1 MRIDGLHTPVNI
13 IERYINEHS
22 LPLEP
27 VNFII
32 LSLDYNIDPSFAL
45 ATWIL
50 ETGNG
55 SSMMWTQNNNP
66 AGIKCGEDYCS
77 YPSKDAGLARMFNL
91 LNLYTTGSISWIG
104 QRNTIRDI
112 REAWNPESEDCW
124 KIYEIMLQIAA
135 EGVQGA

>member
-22 LPLEP
+22 LPLNS

-77 YPSKDAGLARMFNL
+77 YPSKDAGLAQMFNL
-91 LNLYTTGSISWIG
+91 LNQYATGSISWIG
-104 QRNTIRDI
+104 QRNTIREI
-112 REAWNPESEDCW
+112 REAWNPKNEDCW

-135 EGVQGA
+135 KGETYG

>member
-1 MRIDGLHTPVNI
+1 MRIDGMYTPVNI

-27 VNFII
+27 VNFLI

-55 SSMMWTQNNNP
+55 SSKMWTQHNNP
-66 AGIKCGEDYCS
+66 AGIKCGKDYCS
-77 YPSKDAGLARMFNL
+77 YPSKDAGLAQMFNIL
-91 LNLYTTGSISWIG
+91 DQYTTGSISWVG
-104 QRNTIRDI
+104 QRTTIRDI
-112 REAWNPESEDCW
+112 REAWNPEGEDCW

-135 EGVQGA
+135 KGDSNG

>member
-1 MRIDGLHTPVNI
+1 MRIDGMYTPVNI
-13 IERYINEHS
+13 IERYIKNHS
-22 LPLEP
+22 LPLND
-27 VNFII
+27 VNFVI

-55 SSMMWTQNNNP
+55 SSKMWTQYNNP

-77 YPSKDAGLARMFNL
+77 YPSKDAGLAQMFNI
-91 LNLYTTGSISWIG
+91 LNQYTTGSISWVG
-104 QRNTIRDI
+104 QRCTIREI
-112 REAWNPESEDCW
+112 RDAWNPESEDCW

-135 EGVQGA
+135 EGDSNG

>member
-1 MRIDGLHTPVNI
+1 MYTPVSL

-27 VNFII
+27 VNFTI

-55 SSMMWTQNNNP
+55 SSKMWTQHNNP

-77 YPSKDAGLARMFNL
+77 YPSKDAGLAQMFHL
-91 LNLYTTGSISWIG
+91 LNQYTTDSISWVG
-104 QRNTIRDI
+104 QRTTIRDI

-135 EGVQGA
+135 EGDSNG

>member
-1 MRIDGLHTPVNI
+1 MRIDGTTTPVNI

-22 LPLEP
+22 LPLNS
-27 VNFII
+27 VNFLI

-55 SSMMWTQNNNP
+55 RSKMWMQNNNP

-77 YPSKDAGLARMFNL
+77 YLSKDAGLAQMFNL

-112 REAWNPESEDCW
+112 REAWNPENEDCW

-135 EGVQGA
+135 ERST

>member
-1 MRIDGLHTPVNI
+1 MRIDGMHTPVNI

-27 VNFII
+27 VNFLI

-55 SSMMWTQNNNP
+55 SSKMWTQYNNP

-77 YPSKDAGLARMFNL
+77 YPSKDAGLAQMFNI
-91 LNLYTTGSISWIG
+91 LNQYTTGSISWVG
-104 QRNTIRDI
+104 QRCTIREI
-112 REAWNPESEDCW
+112 RDAWNPESEDCW

-135 EGVQGA
+135 EGDSNG